1 METVILNV
9 AKQNEES
16 TAFKGCFLRQHD
28 KVSRLTSRLLHH
40 TINTTKNYGQIFQK
54 IPFIDN
60 ILKGVGQIMLQE
72 NRWTGLLFI
81 IGIFMGSWQCGV
93 AVILATAAGTFTAM
107 KLKYDQSEINAGLY
121 GFSAALVGVALAFIF
136 PSDTINLGIDYCR
149 RNIGE
154 YYSAFFHPEENS
166 GVYVSFYCH
175 YVGIGILLHHFTHIA
190 PSDLISAKVVPSEY
204 DNVLITTNGFGE
216 VIFQGGMLSGII
228 FFIAVFIS
236 SPIAALY
243 GFIASL
249 LGAGL
254 SQLNGEPIQEIHMGL
269 FGFNAVLSAIVFSGV
284 KKTDGL
290 WVLIAVLFTIVIDDF
305 LVDNNL
311 LSAVGGVFTFPFV
324 VGTWITLLLKK
335 FLVKNKL

>member
-1 METVILNV
+1 MT
-9 AKQNEES
+9 KFQ
-16 TAFKGCFLRQHD
+16 D
-28 KVSRLTSRLLHH
+28 LLHAYYIIKL
-40 TINTTKNYGQIFQK
+40 TQQKTMDKFFQK

-107 KLKYDQSEINAGLY
+107 KLKYNQSEINAGLY

-136 PSDTINLGIDYCR
+136 QATPLIWILIIVGGALASIIQH
-149 RNIGE
+149 
-154 YYSAFFHPEENS
+154 FFIQKKIP
-166 GVYVSFYCH
+166 VFTFPFIVITWVLVF
-175 YVGIGILLHHFTHIA
+175 LLHHFTHIA
-190 PSDLISAKVVPSEY
+190 PSDLISAKVIPSEY